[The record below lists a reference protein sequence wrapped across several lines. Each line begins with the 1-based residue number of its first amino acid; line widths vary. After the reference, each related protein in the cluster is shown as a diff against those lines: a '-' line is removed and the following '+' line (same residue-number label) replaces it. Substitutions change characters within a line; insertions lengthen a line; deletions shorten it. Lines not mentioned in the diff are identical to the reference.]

1 MKKFLKYSSLLLVI
15 LAIILSTPELLYKNE
30 GNSKSI
36 GSPGNG
42 QLENPYLMP
51 YSGKNFRYFSPL
63 SYYILDDAYLHSKVN
78 ATLLAAY
85 KECEETC
92 EGMKF
97 RVMECANKAG
107 GKMLLHRTH
116 QNGLSVDFMVPK
128 KRGQQQSRWLDWI
141 GLWHYLLEFTDDG
154 KSKIDQK
161 IEIDFETMGRHI
173 LALDRAAR
181 NNGLKINKVILKIE
195 LKDDFYATE
204 SGKKLKQKGIYFAR
218 SLSDI
223 VNRVHDD
230 HYHIDFE
237 IVQ

>member
-1 MKKFLKYSSLLLVI
+1 
-15 LAIILSTPELLYKNE
+15 
-30 GNSKSI
+30 
-36 GSPGNG
+36 
-42 QLENPYLMP
+42 
-51 YSGKNFRYFSPL
+51 
-63 SYYILDDAYLHSKVN
+63 
-78 ATLLAAY
+78 
-85 KECEETC
+85 
-92 EGMKF
+92 
-97 RVMECANKAG
+97 NKAG

-128 KRGQQQSRWLDWI
+128 KRGEQQSKWLDWL

-154 KSKIDQK
+154 RSKINK
-161 IEIDFETMGRHI
+161 NIEIDFETMGKHI

-181 NNGLKINKVILKIE
+181 KNGLKINKVILKIE

-204 SGKKLKQKGIYFAR
+204 SGKKVKQKGIYFAR

-237 IVQ
+237 IE